1 MQKSLKIFPGRRC
14 INWGKEKE
22 PMKKKMKKIEKNEN
36 KKRSGLESKFE
47 PKTSIFGINK
57 KENVEV
63 TMEVVDVKEKATDKE
78 KPLKEKGFKDLN
90 QTVKTKG
97 HSEDR
102 NLKNENDSKKRRLN
116 NEENGY
122 DKQLKNEGKKSDKKQ
137 LKKEKATFVKKPKIE
152 KGILVKKPKIE
163 KATSLKKLKDTDT
176 DTESQPATPH
186 KNFSVTTQKM
196 KTPMSKIEKKIL
208 VSGTTKDKINV
219 LSLQIERNPSTEN
232 WKNLLVYAE
241 NQRNDTIYETLKNIK
256 DLLISKGEVKDW
268 YVKQRIVKTF
278 EINLKN
284 IFIKFKVLKLVYQLL
299 KNNIYFLE
307 LIYPFLNKLGD
318 KKELED
324 FVIEN
329 CKSLFFIQKEII
341 LENLE
346 DFYFKNTNFKSRYSL
361 LKLIGE
367 VEVDLGIYIKFGE
380 GIDLNLPEEHLK
392 ILLKLLLNGMALS
405 LEVKN
410 DEVKDDEGKVDAGK
424 ACKGTASLKEPSS
437 RKGHI
442 NGTTPL
448 KEPKSKETTPSKNT
462 YTSITLPD
470 HIISLLNF
478 SSSYSE
484 LALPIFKIIYF
495 TKSPCTRE
503 ILQKILA
510 HPPTEELLSLVFK
523 YVLETQD
530 KKMLKFIFNRSLL
543 YKKEMVL
550 AILYLINR
558 NKVDLE
564 NYYGLSLL
572 LNHYSLVVRKTVL
585 NLLNKKGIREIKPF
599 DLIDFEMHEI
609 E

>member
-1 MQKSLKIFPGRRC
+1 
-14 INWGKEKE
+14 
-22 PMKKKMKKIEKNEN
+22 MKKKMKKIEKNEN

-57 KENVEV
+57 KEDVEV
-63 TMEVVDVKEKATDKE
+63 SRKEVREKDKE
-78 KPLKEKGFKDLN
+78 KPLKEKINEKA
-90 QTVKTKG
+90 KG

-102 NLKNENDSKKRRLN
+102 KLKKQNENDLKKRRLN
-116 NEENGY
+116 EENSS
-122 DKQLKNEGKKSDKKQ
+122 DKQPKKEGKEIKKEDKDTVKKP
-137 LKKEKATFVKKPKIE
+137 LKEKATSVKKS
-152 KGILVKKPKIE
+152 KIE
-163 KATSLKKLKDTDT
+163 KATSLKKLKDTHS
-176 DTESQPATPH
+176 DTESHPSTPH
-186 KNFSVTTQKM
+186 KNFSLSTQKM

-208 VSGTTKDKINV
+208 VSGTIKDKINV

-367 VEVDLGIYIKFGE
+367 VEVDLEIYIKFGE

-410 DEVKDDEGKVDAGK
+410 DEVKDDEGKVDEGK
-424 ACKGTASLKEPSS
+424 ACK
-437 RKGHI
+437 
-442 NGTTPL
+442 GTTPL
-448 KEPKSKETTPSKNT
+448 KEPKPKKTPLKEPKPKETTSLKNT
-462 YTSITLPD
+462 LPPFLTSITLPD
-470 HIISLLNF
+470 HIISLLHF

-495 TKSPCTRE
+495 TKPPCTRE

-530 KKMLKFIFNRSLL
+530 KKMLKFLFNRSLL